1 MKKLKLTVNK
11 KIVFEFISISFAV
24 FLGLMMNQWKDN
36 LNHRNLAEQSKKNIL
51 AEVIE
56 NERKVVDMLGM
67 HHKTLLTVDSAILF
81 PGRDYELDVS
91 FSLLNTA
98 SWETARLTRAISYM
112 DIEVVSELAGV
123 YRFQEYYESIV
134 KSYSEKF
141 FFYQEDDE
149 KSNKELKKFMKAIVG
164 METNL
169 EKYYNQ
175 LQDEVLVAR

>member
-1 MKKLKLTVNK
+1 ML
-11 KIVFEFISISFAV
+11 
-24 FLGLMMNQWKDN
+24 NQWKDN
-36 LNHRNLAEQSKKNIL
+36 RNHRNLAVQSKKNIL

-56 NERKVVDMLGM
+56 NERKVEEMLSM

-81 PGRDYELDVS
+81 PDRDYKLDVS

-98 SWETARLTRAISYM
+98 SWETARLTRAITYM
-112 DIEVVSELAGV
+112 DMEVVSELAGV
-123 YRFQEYYESIV
+123 YGFQEYYESIV

-149 KSNKELKKFMKAIVG
+149 KSTKELKKFIKAIVG

-169 EKYYNQ
+169 KKYYTH
-175 LQDEVLVAR
+175 LQDELLVSR